1 MNPALV
7 LPLAKNLWLQ
17 SKWIVVISLLCFT
30 HYVAYNAGQKN
41 ILRENAKEQS
51 KLVLQARKE
60 GAEAVKRASEAT
72 ARLKDLEKK
81 NDELT
86 KELDAI
92 PDRVLCPVSPDE
104 LRILQDIKDRTKR

>member
-1 MNPALV
+1 MGPWILM
-7 LPLAKNLWLQ
+7 AKSFWTQ
-17 SKWIVVISLLCFT
+17 SKWIMIVSVLAFS
-30 HYVAYNAGQKN
+30 HYVAWTGGQKS
-41 ILRENAKEQS
+41 ILRENVKEQS

-72 ARLKDLEKK
+72 AKLKDLEKK

-92 PDRVLCPVSPDE
+92 ADRVLCPISPDE
-104 LRILQDIKDRTKR
+104 LRILQDIKNGTKR

>member
-1 MNPALV
+1 MGPWILTAKSFLTQGKWILIASALV
-7 LPLAKNLWLQ
+7 F
-17 SKWIVVISLLCFT
+17 S
-30 HYVAYNAGQKN
+30 HYAAWTGGQKS

-72 ARLKDLEKK
+72 AKLKDLEKK
-81 NDELT
+81 NDELA

-92 PDRVLCPVSPDE
+92 PDRVLCPFSPDE
-104 LRILQDIKDRTKR
+104 LRILEGIRESTE